1 MSEVPG
7 SVFRR
12 LAGLS
17 SFAEFNTRNAFNIG
31 VDASESCAFEKLS
44 VALSQSSFRMSAMCI
59 GHVPGV
65 VQRQRAS

>member
-1 MSEVPG
+1 
-7 SVFRR
+7 
-12 LAGLS
+12 
-17 SFAEFNTRNAFNIG
+17 
-31 VDASESCAFEKLS
+31 